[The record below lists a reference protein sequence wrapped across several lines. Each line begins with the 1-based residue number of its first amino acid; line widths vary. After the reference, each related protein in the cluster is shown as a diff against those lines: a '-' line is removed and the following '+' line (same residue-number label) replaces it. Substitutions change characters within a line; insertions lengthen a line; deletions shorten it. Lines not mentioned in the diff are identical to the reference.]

1 MQGARRSH
9 VLRPPRALSGAAP
22 LLIAA
27 VVGGG
32 AALAGAEVIRVLDGD
47 EPSTTETFAPSE
59 PSAPAAFEQKSRLT
73 INEIYRRS
81 GPGVVQITSTSVR
94 EVPSDP
100 FLDPFGF
107 PEAQEQR
114 ALGSGFVIDKSG
126 HIVTNFH
133 VVDGAR
139 DIEVSFSNRDS
150 VEARLVGKD
159 PSTDLAV
166 LKVDVESRALRP
178 LRLGDSDRVRVGDAV
193 VAIGNPLGLERS
205 VTSGIVSAVHRP
217 LTAPNQFTID
227 DVIQTDASINSGN
240 SGGPLIAA
248 NGQVIGV
255 NTAIAT
261 GSASERGS
269 IGIGFAVPVN
279 TVRDVTS
286 QLIERGRV
294 EHPFLGVSAQPI
306 NKEIADLFN
315 LPVEQGLLVVRVFEG
330 SGADEAGLRAGDTE
344 VVVAGESYL
353 LGGDIIVEIDGKPVQ
368 AVDDL
373 RELVTAKKPGDKIRI
388 EAYRGDDK
396 RRFDVTLGR
405 QPGGS

>member
-1 MQGARRSH
+1 
-9 VLRPPRALSGAAP
+9 VLRPPRALSSAAP

-27 VVGGG
+27 AVGGG
-32 AALAGAEVIRVLDGD
+32 VALAGAEVSGVLDD
-47 EPSTTETFAPSE
+47 EPSRVETVAPTEA
-59 PSAPAAFEQKSRLT
+59 SAPAAFDEQGRLT

-81 GPGVVQITSTSVR
+81 GPGVVQITTTSVQ

-100 FLDPFGF
+100 FLNPFGF
-107 PEAQEQR
+107 PQEQEQQ

-133 VVDGAR
+133 VVEDAR
-139 DIEVSFSNRDS
+139 EIEVSFSNQDS
-150 VEARLVGKD
+150 VKARLVGQD
-159 PSTDLAV
+159 PSTDLAL
-166 LKVDVESRALRP
+166 LKVNVDARALTP

-205 VTSGIVSAVHRP
+205 VTAGIVSALHRP
-217 LTAPNQFTID
+217 LMAPNQFTID

-240 SGGPLIAA
+240 SGGPLIGA

-261 GSASERGS
+261 GNTGARGN

-279 TVRDVTS
+279 TVRDVSS

-294 EHPFLGVSAQPI
+294 EHPFLGVGAIPI
-306 NKEIADLFN
+306 EKEIADVFN
-315 LPVEQGLLVVRVFEG
+315 LPVNQGLLVVRVFEG
-330 SGADEAGLRAGDTE
+330 SGAAKAGLRAGTTE

-353 LGGDIIVEIDGKPVQ
+353 LGGDIIVEIDGKPVK
-368 AVDDL
+368 ATEDL
-373 RELVTAKKPGDKIRI
+373 RETVSAKKPGDEIRI

-396 RRFDVTLGR
+396 RTFEVTLGR
-405 QPGGS
+405 QPQQD